1 MALNQWVVEGTG
13 LGGLGFGG
21 GKLTLDMRDHR
32 QHRAGHTL
40 AADVE
45 HRPYL
50 LHAVDGRQSVGE
62 RAECRERRTIEQV
75 PRAGRGTDDAIP
87 VWSAEVGS
95 HLVDQPEVGVGVTE
109 QRPQIVVNPETGQ
122 ADGC

>member
-1 MALNQWVVEGTG
+1 MALNEWVIEGSG

-21 GKLTLDMRDHR
+21 GKLTLDMRDYR
-32 QHRAGHTL
+32 QHRAGNPL

-50 LHAVDGRQSVGE
+50 LDAVDGRQSVGE
-62 RAECRERRTIEQV
+62 GAEFRERRTIEQV

-95 HLVDQPEVGVGVTE
+95 HFIDEPEVGVGVTE
-109 QRPQIVVNPETGQ
+109 QGPQIVVDLEAGQ
-122 ADGC
+122 ADCC